1 MDTSETR
8 MTWQWQNKWV
18 EGVSG
23 SGTDTLFLLI
33 SSGFNQRHFKENW
46 TSGYMWGNSNLTV
59 QSFHDPTK
67 VNKEQIYK
75 PEYIHLKQNFP
86 NPFNPST
93 TFAFQL
99 ENNEYASL
107 KIFNVLGEEIVTI
120 TEGLFLSG
128 ENIVKWN
135 ASNLASG
142 IYFYRLQTKNY
153 SETKKLLLLK

>member
-86 NPFNPST
+86 NPSKYYVCIST
-93 TFAFQL
+93 RKQ
-99 ENNEYASL
+99 
-107 KIFNVLGEEIVTI
+107 
-120 TEGLFLSG
+120 
-128 ENIVKWN
+128 
-135 ASNLASG
+135 
-142 IYFYRLQTKNY
+142 
-153 SETKKLLLLK
+153 

>member
-1 MDTSETR
+1 
-8 MTWQWQNKWV
+8 
-18 EGVSG
+18 
-23 SGTDTLFLLI
+23 
-33 SSGFNQRHFKENW
+33 
-46 TSGYMWGNSNLTV
+46 
-59 QSFHDPTK
+59 
-67 VNKEQIYK
+67 
-75 PEYIHLKQNFP
+75 
-86 NPFNPST
+86 
-93 TFAFQL
+93 
-99 ENNEYASL
+99 L